1 MKNKK
6 LMIVMIITI
15 SILLIL
21 AIIGTILN
29 FTNKNIIKIAQNQN
43 DSQQSNMTVKME
55 INENEEENVAPS
67 GVINENSIVAT
78 VSSRSDVNR
87 FGKHVNINQEQNQ
100 TSGDYQE
107 LVEYTKLEDVKISF
121 DMDVSKTTGLSK
133 EDFITLVKNMKCDKT
148 GILGKNAGWI
158 WECCQKYS
166 VNEIFVL
173 GICGIESGW
182 CTAPQ
187 HQNTHNYSSLMTGGK
202 LIPYP
207 NDEAGFE
214 AMIKLLGERYLRPGA
229 SFYHGATITGVGR
242 CYCDPTSWPGKV
254 YTCMKEVLK

>member
-6 LMIVMIITI
+6 MMIVMIVTI
-15 SILLIL
+15 SILLII
-21 AIIGTILN
+21 AVIGTVLN
-29 FTNKNIIKIAQNQN
+29 LTNKGIIKIAKNQN
-43 DSQQSNMTVKME
+43 NSQQSNMTVKME
-55 INENEEENVAPS
+55 INENDVQTS

-87 FGKHVNINQEQNQ
+87 FGKHVNINPEENQ
-100 TSGDYQE
+100 SSEDYKE
-107 LVEYTKLEDVKISF
+107 LVEYTKLENVKISF

-133 EDFITLVKNMKCDKT
+133 EDFISLVQNMKCDRT

-158 WECCQKYS
+158 WECCQKYN

-173 GICGIESGW
+173 GICGIESAW
-182 CTAPQ
+182 CSAPQ

-214 AMIKLLGERYLRPGA
+214 AMIKLLGERYLTPGA

-242 CYCDPTSWPGKV
+242 CYCDPTSWSGKV